1 MLIVVLSA
9 KVMFFWEKREKSFR
23 STCGEVKKMIIFN
36 YILPQVHKNYEN
48 WQNIRYYI
56 LPILA
61 IFMRIGKI

>member
-9 KVMFFWEKREKSFR
+9 KVVFFWKKREKSFLL
-23 STCGEVKKMIIFN
+23 TCGEVKKMIIFN
-36 YILPQVHKNYEN
+36 YILPQVHKNHLN
-48 WQNIRYYI
+48 WQNIIYYI